1 MERKNIFARIGSR
14 IARWFRE
21 SRSELKKVVW
31 PTRKQLINNTRI
43 VIVAVL
49 IVGAAMSVLDISFMW
64 VIHRLP
70 NMLLGRGF

>member
-21 SRSELKKVVW
+21 SKSELKKVVW
-31 PTRKQLINNTRI
+31 PTRKQLINNTGI

-49 IVGAAMSVLDISFMW
+49 IVGAAMSVLDIGFMW